1 MSKHNKIKLE
11 MSLVFQKPA
20 TKLQSS
26 SVLISKLGF
35 FSYSSSPTRL
45 SKSET
50 GWIPMVI
57 CESEN
62 KGIIFEMCSHWYM
75 RSFYSNA
82 SIQRQ

>member
-45 SKSET
+45 SKSEA
-50 GWIPMVI
+50 GWFSSVGFQWLFAKAKTKALFLKRVVI
-57 CESEN
+57 
-62 KGIIFEMCSHWYM
+62 GT
-75 RSFYSNA
+75 
-82 SIQRQ
+82 